1 MAVDLEALRK
11 RLSQL
16 NGTAKGGSD
25 TWWKP
30 KVGEYTVRIVPW
42 RDGDKS
48 VPFREVWYYNG
59 IGKPDAK
66 GRGPFPM
73 QTLHQYK
80 KPDPI
85 QELINSLRQEDK
97 DRESEDNKP
106 LLKKL
111 YPKLTTMVPIIVRGE
126 EDKGVRLWPIKMQE
140 LYQKLMGYFFDPG
153 VLEDTED
160 YTNPRAGFDIK
171 VSVTDSGKRYNGN
184 IVTNQSIELARK
196 VSPLSKD
203 DAQIEKWLNGIP
215 DFNEVDPVLS
225 YDDMKARL
233 ESWLAEGAPGKGEM
247 NSSAGESERGG
258 NSTTDL
264 DALQKDLS
272 TEKQKPQAKVEETP
286 AETSKPAAS
295 KPKAGKK
302 GAAEAQN
309 ALDEMFKELE

>member
-140 LYQKLMGYFFDPG
+140 LYQKLMSIPA
-153 VLEDTED
+153 L
-160 YTNPRAGFDIK
+160 GF
-171 VSVTDSGKRYNGN
+171 V
-184 IVTNQSIELARK
+184 
-196 VSPLSKD
+196 
-203 DAQIEKWLNGIP
+203 
-215 DFNEVDPVLS
+215 
-225 YDDMKARL
+225 
-233 ESWLAEGAPGKGEM
+233 
-247 NSSAGESERGG
+247 
-258 NSTTDL
+258 
-264 DALQKDLS
+264 
-272 TEKQKPQAKVEETP
+272 
-286 AETSKPAAS
+286 
-295 KPKAGKK
+295 
-302 GAAEAQN
+302 
-309 ALDEMFKELE
+309 